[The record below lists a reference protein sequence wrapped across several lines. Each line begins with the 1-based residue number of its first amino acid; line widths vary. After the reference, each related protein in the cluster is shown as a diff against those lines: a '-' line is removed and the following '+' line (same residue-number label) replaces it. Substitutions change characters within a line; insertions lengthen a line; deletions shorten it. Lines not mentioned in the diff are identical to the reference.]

1 VLRNKVSENVVRKFD
16 AHCKISGLG
25 NMQLLRRSG
34 KIVHDIGH
42 STWWRWRQ
50 VDKCLCDSVRQT
62 AQVLECVADIEVS
75 QIGNIHFSTRVMNV
89 PTASSTLLR
98 GSRALCR
105 TTALGIVDTL
115 DKVFAHGIVD
125 QSFTVKLTNPLL
137 PASNTPTH
145 HIPIASCLCPELNRA
160 ISLVRPKEV
169 PVDP

>member
-1 VLRNKVSENVVRKFD
+1 MRLRIIHCCHSAWWSEHFRIQLQSDEKIACWCAPQQGFGER
-16 AHCKISGLG
+16 CSKIRCPLQISGLG

-34 KIVHDIGH
+34 KIVHDIRH

-89 PTASSTLLR
+89 PTESSTLLR
-98 GSRALCR
+98 GLRALCR

-115 DKVFAHGIVD
+115 DKVFAHGIPV
-125 QSFTVKLTNPLL
+125 QSFLLRRGHPDHPL
-137 PASNTPTH
+137 
-145 HIPIASCLCPELNRA
+145 CL
-160 ISLVRPKEV
+160 
-169 PVDP
+169 